1 MILNSFGN
9 SLKSLAFRSPDGSKI
24 IIQLFGE
31 DIQNNFDLEIPFGT
45 TDVEHFI
52 TSDNSIHNFSSQSTD
67 HIDLQANHITMSVEP
82 MTMQSLVFTIDTSL
96 SSILDSPF
104 ENKMKLKL
112 FPNPVQS
119 KIELCFENSYPREI
133 SIFQANGTEVYN
145 KNFTPMNSIDID
157 VDFLS
162 SGLYIL
168 KSTTQDSQEVIKFV
182 IVNQ

>member
-1 MILNSFGN
+1 MTTLFEIISGN
-9 SLKSLAFRSPDGSKI
+9 MKADS
-24 IIQLFGE
+24 
-31 DIQNNFDLEIPFGT
+31 GT
-45 TDVEHFI
+45 YEWGQTI
-52 TSDNSIHNFSSQSTD
+52 THAHLPLDNSSF
-67 HIDLQANHITMSVEP
+67 
-82 MTMQSLVFTIDTSL
+82 
-96 SSILDSPF
+96 F

-162 SGLYIL
+162 SGLYKL
-168 KSTTQDSQEVIKFV
+168 GNPVLR
-182 IVNQ
+182 N